1 MTDAPTDMTSEQLQ
15 HLFALVT
22 ASQSMIL
29 AAVIRP
35 LLQSGALSE
44 DALRASLQH
53 TAHAALQNRAQETPT
68 LTALS
73 EILIRDLGLERPPSA
88 AS

>member
-1 MTDAPTDMTSEQLQ
+1 MADQPTEMTSEQLQ

-44 DALRASLQH
+44 DDLRASLQH
-53 TAHAALQNRAQETPT
+53 TAQAALQNRAQETPT
-68 LTALS
+68 LAALT
-73 EILIRDLGLERPPSA
+73 EILIRDLGLEKPPPA

>member
-1 MTDAPTDMTSEQLQ
+1 MADQPTDMTSEQLQ

-35 LLQSGALSE
+35 LLQSGAISE
-44 DALRASLQH
+44 DALLSSLQH

-68 LTALS
+68 LAALT
-73 EILIRDLGLERPPSA
+73 EILIRDLGLEKPPPA